1 MVIMPYSNELSD
13 EIQSKVV
20 QLQNFSQLDI
30 STQLLLWKET
40 LIFRR
45 QVVRDQSTS
54 DIMKNFPAYSDA
66 FLVNYFIKIISLH

>member
-1 MVIMPYSNELSD
+1 MVIMPYNNEISD

-30 STQLLLWKET
+30 TTKLRLWKET
-40 LIFRR
+40 FVFRR

-54 DIMKNFPAYSDA
+54 DVMENFSAYNDP
-66 FLVNYFIKIISLH
+66 FLVS